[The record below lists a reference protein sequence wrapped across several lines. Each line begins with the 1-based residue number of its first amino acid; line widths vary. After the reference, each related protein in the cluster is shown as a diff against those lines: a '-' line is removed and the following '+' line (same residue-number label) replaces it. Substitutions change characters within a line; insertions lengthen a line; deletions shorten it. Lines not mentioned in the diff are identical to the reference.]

1 MQNKK
6 KHKFQQQREK
16 IQMHETITTQDTP
29 EVTIK
34 ETTEADIKETVKKR
48 NSGRIYKFCES
59 RF

>member
-16 IQMHETITTQDTP
+16 IQMHETITTQDAP

-34 ETTEADIKETVKKR
+34 ENKNK
-48 NSGRIYKFCES
+48 YPQQL
-59 RF
+59 